1 MFIFTHTTTD
11 ANQQQPR
18 RRFGCLRGCLVL
30 FLVYF
35 ISSAVI
41 GWIIGGLFPS
51 QPVVELQN
59 NTIYQLKMEGTL
71 VEQAQ
76 LENPLTSIVNDIMG
90 EGNATQVGLDQ
101 ILSNIHLAK
110 NDDRILGIWLDG
122 ASLSME
128 PASAKAIRDALMD
141 FKQSGKWIIASAQ
154 SYSQTNYYVASV
166 ADRICLDPIGAVNW
180 NGLSAQKMYYT
191 RLFEKIGVEMQILKV
206 GTFKSAVEPYFRTS
220 MSEEDKQ
227 QTNEYIQAIWN
238 EYKNAVSETRNIPIQ
253 QLDLLA
259 DSYMGLQAAEEQL
272 KAGLV
277 DTLLYAQDVETLLA
291 QYAGTKDYKTLSTS
305 QLGSVERIPSIA
317 QDEIAV
323 VYLNGTITD
332 ETGDGIV
339 GKDVIKTIKK
349 IRKNDNIKAVVLRI
363 NSPGGSADASEQI
376 WHAIENVKADSIPV
390 VVSMGD
396 YAASGGYYIACGAD
410 YIYAEPTTITGSIGI
425 FGTIPNMNNLRNKI
439 GIDVDAIATN
449 KHSNLEFN
457 MVSKGMKPEEYQL
470 MQKMVER
477 GYELFTTRCAQGRD
491 CTQEYIKSIGEGRV
505 WVGAKAKELG
515 LVDGLGNIDDAVSK
529 AVELAG
535 VQSYKLTYYPEKKDI
550 FEQLMEIF
558 SGTEEEQII
567 HKIQEFVAQP
577 RIMAL
582 MPEVIIQ

>member
-1 MFIFTHTTTD
+1 
-11 ANQQQPR
+11 
-18 RRFGCLRGCLVL
+18 
-30 FLVYF
+30 
-35 ISSAVI
+35 
-41 GWIIGGLFPS
+41 
-51 QPVVELQN
+51 
-59 NTIYQLKMEGTL
+59 
-71 VEQAQ
+71 
-76 LENPLTSIVNDIMG
+76 
-90 EGNATQVGLDQ
+90 
-101 ILSNIHLAK
+101 
-110 NDDRILGIWLDG
+110 
-122 ASLSME
+122 
-128 PASAKAIRDALMD
+128 
-141 FKQSGKWIIASAQ
+141 
-154 SYSQTNYYVASV
+154 
-166 ADRICLDPIGAVNW
+166 
-180 NGLSAQKMYYT
+180 
-191 RLFEKIGVEMQILKV
+191 
-206 GTFKSAVEPYFRTS
+206 
-220 MSEEDKQ
+220 
-227 QTNEYIQAIWN
+227 
-238 EYKNAVSETRNIPIQ
+238 
-253 QLDLLA
+253 
-259 DSYMGLQAAEEQL
+259 
-272 KAGLV
+272 
-277 DTLLYAQDVETLLA
+277 
-291 QYAGTKDYKTLSTS
+291 
-305 QLGSVERIPSIA
+305 
-317 QDEIAV
+317 
-323 VYLNGTITD
+323 
-332 ETGDGIV
+332 
-339 GKDVIKTIKK
+339 
-349 IRKNDNIKAVVLRI
+349 
-363 NSPGGSADASEQI
+363 
-376 WHAIENVKADSIPV
+376 
-390 VVSMGD
+390 MGD

-535 VQSYKLTYYPEKKDI
+535 VQSYKLTYYPEEKDI